1 MPIHPVVFILQGLP
15 GSGKSTWA
23 RAWRDLDPGHR
34 VIINRDQIRFLL
46 YRKYRGLTELQEL
59 IVTGVER
66 RLAVLALRD
75 GKSIVIDATNLEA
88 EHLAQWIA
96 LAGRHGARYERV
108 TLLTP
113 VDECLRRNRRRAASG
128 GRFVPE
134 EVIVDMSR
142 NAQWTLEP
150 IDSLARL

>member
-1 MPIHPVVFILQGLP
+1 MLILQGLP

-23 RAWRDLDPGHR
+23 RAWRDLDPEHR

-46 YRKYRGLTELQEL
+46 YRKYRGLTALEEL
-59 IVTGVER
+59 IVTAVET
-66 RLAVLALRD
+66 RLATLALRE

-88 EHLAQWIA
+88 RHLAQWIA
-96 LAGRHGARYERV
+96 LAERHGVRYERV
-108 TLLTP
+108 TLRTP
-113 VDECLRRNRRRAASG
+113 VEECLRRNNLRAASG

-142 NAQWTLEP
+142 NAQWGLDP
-150 IDSLARL
+150 VDPVDSLARV